1 MLLYYL
7 CINLDQG
14 VRNQIFYGFSKI
26 SKILLYKSPKDG
38 GPVPLGSP
46 SSAPPDLDG
55 RISQFHF
62 LSILRNSNNLEFQ
75 IFSVTRFF
83 WRQTLTLEYYKEPIF
98 NFLNRSEQ

>member
-1 MLLYYL
+1 MYL
-7 CINLDQG
+7 N
-14 VRNQIFYGFSKI
+14 
-26 SKILLYKSPKDG
+26 
-38 GPVPLGSP
+38 
-46 SSAPPDLDG
+46 LDG

-98 NFLNRSEQ
+98 NFLNRSEQHISQQTKVIGTKMKWQKKSFVTEFFF